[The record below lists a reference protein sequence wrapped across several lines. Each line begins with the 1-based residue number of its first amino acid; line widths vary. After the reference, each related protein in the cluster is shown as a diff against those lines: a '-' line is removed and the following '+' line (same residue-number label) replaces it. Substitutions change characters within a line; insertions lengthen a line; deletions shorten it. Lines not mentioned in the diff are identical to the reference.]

1 MEAIESLLGE
11 RRMPND
17 SAAKSPRQRPNRR
30 LLMTSALLLIAL
42 GTPAA
47 VTGQWVRGTLV
58 EQGTGMPIEGA
69 AIVALDPDDRRLAWT
84 LTDASGRFFF
94 QLMTGGSFSIR
105 ADRIG
110 HTSTRSGPLEVGAA
124 DTLVYRMEAPLDPIQ
139 LRGLTVERSSRDC
152 RIRPEE
158 GVATAR
164 VWEEARKALEAA
176 AQTSRRGI
184 YQFMVRR
191 HERELDS
198 RGRKVLKETSRIDR
212 RFQTTPFKSLEASK
226 LIEEGFVRPNGAG
239 FFYYAPDADVLLSD
253 EFLDSHCMKLREGDG
268 EDEGLLGLDFEPTGD
283 RSVPDISGTL
293 WLEPVSAKLQR
304 LEFRYEN
311 LGYSVGRAPIGGTV
325 VFAGLPNGTWFVTNW
340 AIRMPNLVEE
350 RTPLTS
356 ISGGLST
363 RSTIRVV
370 GIHEEGALVLQVRNA
385 RGDIVVEAG
394 AGTITGVVVGEDDE
408 SPVSD
413 ALVSVWITGQQ
424 AITGSDGLFRLG
436 SLGDGTYDLL
446 VTHPSLTSL
455 GHGGELT
462 PVRAVSGEVTSVRLT
477 LPSEKRILEEVC
489 VGPGPDRGG
498 IIAGWVKHSETD
510 EPIGDASVFMTTTK
524 FMIFGGDE
532 GLLARKSGVEALS
545 RDDGFFIYCGTTVEA
560 DIDIE
565 VTAEGMKPWKG
576 VVKMPHKGYVAHVTV
591 RLEPKRNDP

>member
-1 MEAIESLLGE
+1 MS
-11 RRMPND
+11 ND
-17 SAAKSPRQRPNRR
+17 SAAKNSSQRLDRR
-30 LLMTSALLLIAL
+30 VLMISALLLVAL
-42 GTPAA
+42 GTPTTAS
-47 VTGQWVRGTLV
+47 GQWVRGTLV
-58 EQGTGMPIEGA
+58 EQGTGAPIEGA
-69 AIVALDPDDRRLAWT
+69 AIVALDADDRRLAWT
-84 LTDASGRFFF
+84 LTDALGRFFF
-94 QLMTGGSFSIR
+94 RVEKGGSFVIR

-110 HTSTRSGPLEVGAA
+110 HTSTLSGALEVGAA
-124 DTLVYRMEAPLDPIQ
+124 DTLVYHMEVLPDAIQ
-139 LRGLTVERSSRDC
+139 LMGLTVEGSSRDC

-158 GVATAR
+158 GIATAR

-176 AQTSRRGI
+176 SQTSRRGM
-184 YQFMVRR
+184 YRFMVRH
-191 HERELDS
+191 HERELDT
-198 RGRKVLKETSRIDR
+198 RGRKVLKEVSRIDQRYQR
-212 RFQTTPFKSLEASK
+212 RPFKSLEASK
-226 LIEEGFVRPNGAG
+226 LIEEGFVQPDGAG
-239 FFYYAPDADVLLSD
+239 LFYYAPDADVLLSD
-253 EFLDSHCMKLREGDG
+253 EFLDSHCMRLREGEG
-268 EDEGLLGLDFEPTGD
+268 ENEGLLGLEFEPAGGRD
-283 RSVPDISGTL
+283 VPEISGTL
-293 WLEPVSAKLQR
+293 WLEPASAKLQR
-304 LEFRYEN
+304 LEFHYEN

-340 AIRMPNLVEE
+340 AIRMPTLAEE

-356 ISGGLST
+356 VSGGLPT
-363 RSTIRVV
+363 RSRIRVV
-370 GIHEEGALVLQVRNA
+370 GIREEGAVVLQVRNA
-385 RGDIVVEAG
+385 RGEVVVESG

-413 ALVSVWITGQQ
+413 AVVSVWITGQQ

-477 LPSEKRILEEVC
+477 LPSEKRILDEVC
-489 VGPGPDRGG
+489 VGPGPDGGG
-498 IIAGWVKHSETD
+498 IIAGWVQNAETD
-510 EPIGDASVFMTTTK
+510 EPIADASVVMTTTK
-524 FMIFGGDE
+524 FTIFLGSVDGVVS
-532 GLLARKSGVEALS
+532 RTSGMEALT

-576 VVKMPHKGYVAHVTV
+576 VAEMPHKGYVARLTV

>member
-1 MEAIESLLGE
+1 MF
-11 RRMPND
+11 
-17 SAAKSPRQRPNRR
+17 
-30 LLMTSALLLIAL
+30 LLLAVGHPTAL
-42 GTPAA
+42 S
-47 VTGQWVRGTLV
+47 GQWVRGTLV
-58 EQGTGMPIEGA
+58 ELGTGTPIEGA

-84 LTDASGRFFF
+84 LTDALGRFFF
-94 QLMTGGSFSIR
+94 RVRTSGSFVIR
-105 ADRIG
+105 SDRIG
-110 HTSTRSGPLEVGAA
+110 HTSTRSEPLEVGAA
-124 DTLVYRMEAPLDPIQ
+124 DTLVYRLEVPLDAIK
-139 LRGLTVERSSRDC
+139 LVGLTVEGSSRDC

-184 YQFMVRR
+184 YQFMVR
-191 HERELDS
+191 HHDRELDN
-198 RGRKVLKETSRIDR
+198 RGRKILKETSRIDR
-212 RFQTTPFKSLEASK
+212 LVKARPFKSLEASR
-226 LIEEGFVRPNGAG
+226 LIEEGFVQPDGDG
-239 FFYYAPDADVLLSD
+239 FIYYAPDADVLLSD

-268 EDEGLLGLDFEPTGD
+268 EDEGLLGLEFEPTED

-356 ISGGLST
+356 ISGGLPT

-385 RGDIVVEAG
+385 RGDVVVEAG
-394 AGTITGVVVGEDDE
+394 AGTITGVVVEEDDE
-408 SPVSD
+408 TPVSD

-477 LPSEKRILEEVC
+477 LPSQKRILEEVC

-510 EPIGDASVFMTTTK
+510 EPIGDASVLLTTTT
-524 FMIFGGDE
+524 FMIFGGE
-532 GLLARKSGVEALS
+532 GGIREQRSGVEALT
-545 RDDGFFIYCGTTVEA
+545 RDDGFFIYCGTAVQA
-560 DIDIE
+560 DVDIE
-565 VTAEGMKPWKG
+565 VTAEGMTAWKG
-576 VVKMPHKGYVAHVTV
+576 VVEIPHKGYVAHVAV
-591 RLEPKRNDP
+591 RLEPERKDP